1 LPARC
6 ALQAE
11 GSGLPLD
18 LGRDKCRCRTK
29 PRDAIRGLSDLRVYG
44 MLHHSISLSNAFEEP
59 AAMKLEEL
67 NGRYQHLRSELD
79 AAYAAPIW
87 DSNRINRITEEMAPV
102 ELALASLE
110 CERSLAD
117 GGSNV

>member
-1 LPARC
+1 
-6 ALQAE
+6 
-11 GSGLPLD
+11 
-18 LGRDKCRCRTK
+18 
-29 PRDAIRGLSDLRVYG
+29 